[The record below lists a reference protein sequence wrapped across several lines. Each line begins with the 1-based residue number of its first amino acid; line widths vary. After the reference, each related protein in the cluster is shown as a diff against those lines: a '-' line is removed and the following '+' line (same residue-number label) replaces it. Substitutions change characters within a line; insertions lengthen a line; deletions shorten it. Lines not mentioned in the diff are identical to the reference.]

1 MWDAQSILTEAIQIL
16 SDFYAKVIQSDFAR
30 LESPQR
36 PSSKREALLTSS
48 REKRWEVLGTVWRA
62 SLTILISAITPPN
75 SSVNTWRAVS
85 QDIYQRICPTVVE
98 VGANIT
104 LEDCKDTMH
113 QVVGKAQQLF
123 AYLVSD
129 KTVPN
134 KLKVLFA
141 TFGYLGYSSREV
153 GEDTV

>member
-1 MWDAQSILTEAIQIL
+1 M
-16 SDFYAKVIQSDFAR
+16 
-30 LESPQR
+30 
-36 PSSKREALLTSS
+36 
-48 REKRWEVLGTVWRA
+48 
-62 SLTILISAITPPN
+62 ILISAITPPE
-75 SSVNTWRAVS
+75 SSVNTQRAVS
-85 QDIYQRICPTVVE
+85 QDIYQRICPAVVQL
-98 VGANIT
+98 GTNIT
-104 LEDCKDTMH
+104 LEDCADTFH

-153 GEDTV
+153 DENIV